1 MTRQSSAAYVV
12 KLTVILFLITAVVAV
27 LLGGVNSITKDR
39 IAVLNEEKTAEAIR
53 AVLDSEA
60 TPEAVTG
67 YTDGTGLVTAVY
79 RMGSDGYAVQ
89 IVVGGSQG
97 DITMM
102 VGIDA
107 DGAVSGVSFIKMS
120 ETSGLGAV
128 AAQNSSKGEAFRA
141 QFVGKTGSVAVTKDG
156 GEIDSLTGATV
167 TSRAVATGVS
177 AALACV
183 AGFS

>member
-1 MTRQSSAAYVV
+1 MTKQSSAAYVL

-27 LLGGVNSITKDR
+27 LLGGVNAITKDR
-39 IAVLNEEKTAEAIR
+39 IAAINEEKTAKAIR

-60 TPEAVTG
+60 SPEAVTG
-67 YTDGTGLVTAVY
+67 YTDETGLVTAVY
-79 RMGSDGYAVQ
+79 QMGDDGCAVE

-102 VGIDA
+102 VGVDA
-107 DGAVSGVSFIKMS
+107 DGAVSGISFIKMS

-128 AAQNSSKGEAFRA
+128 AAQDNTKGEAFRS
-141 QFVGKTGSVAVTKDG
+141 QFVGKTGTVAVTKDG

-167 TSRAVATGVS
+167 TSRAVSTGVT

-183 AGFS
+183 ANFS

>member
-1 MTRQSSAAYVV
+1 MTKQSPAAYVL

-27 LLGGVNSITKDR
+27 LLGGVNAITKDR
-39 IAVLNEEKTAEAIR
+39 IAAINEEKTAKAIR
-53 AVLDSEA
+53 AVLDSDA
-60 TPEAVTG
+60 SPEAVTG
-67 YTDGTGLVTAVY
+67 YTDETGLVTAVY
-79 RMGSDGYAVQ
+79 QMGNDGYAVQ

-102 VGIDA
+102 VGVDA
-107 DGAVSGVSFIKMS
+107 DGTVSGISFIKMS

-128 AAQNSSKGEAFRA
+128 AAQDNTKGEAFRS
-141 QFVGKTGSVAVTKDG
+141 QFVGKTGTVAVTKDG

-167 TSRAVATGVS
+167 TSRAVSTGVT

-183 AGFS
+183 ANFS